1 MPAPETYFITWKGK
15 RDGPYTLEQLAD
27 LLERGDIGLLHR
39 VETRTGLVPLR
50 HLLLPPTPAS
60 PLGALPVSPTLEN
73 TSPTIEESPDAAPMP
88 TEFLA
93 PEDATRAY
101 TLCGL
106 CFVFPPL
113 IYRAL
118 AASRELALDGFPQ
131 TAQRV
136 QWLSIGLTGSGVVFW
151 FTLLWYVFARR

>member
-50 HLLLPPTPAS
+50 HLLLPPAPAS
-60 PLGALPVSPTLEN
+60 PLGSAAQEADGDYHPHPAESAPSAPAEFPSPET
-73 TSPTIEESPDAAPMP
+73 
-88 TEFLA
+88 
-93 PEDATRAY
+93 ATRAY

-113 IYRAL
+113 IYRAW
-118 AASRELALDGFPQ
+118 AASREFTLDGFPQ

-136 QWLSIGLTGSGVVFW
+136 QWLSAGLASSGVIFW
-151 FTLLWYVFARR
+151 ITLLWLLLARR